1 MSTGINGIKISE
13 LDKSTDLTNT
23 QILSSYIPI
32 VVGDKNYKMQFSE
45 RLYSIS
51 EIENKLSTLELKILE
66 ISSDNDD
73 SDGKLILE
81 RLENF
86 DKHISGLIGG
96 PFVLDETSDVKEESN
111 GYDGIKKYNNT
122 LYKPLNS
129 DKILISN
136 NDGKLSTSEINADK
150 LEYLNLLDGWSE
162 RYGSTSLASKITE
175 LENKVKTLESIKK
188 VGFINYN
195 EPKTITINIGTNSNP
210 EDLKGNYSYID
221 YTPEID
227 SWVFAQFRR
236 GDGGNA
242 NCGPTVYFKNKEE
255 TIDDFKFFK
264 HVASYDYGLAD
275 VFLPV
280 KAGTTIRVLAIGGK
294 MYQAIAWPMT

>member
-86 DKHISGLIGG
+86 DKHISGLIDG
-96 PFVLDETSDVKEESN
+96 PFVLNETSDIEEESN
-111 GYDGIKKYNNT
+111 GYESIKKYNNT

-162 RYGSTSLASKITE
+162 QYGSTSLASKIAE
-175 LENKVKTLESIKK
+175 LENKIKTLESIKK
-188 VGFINYN
+188 IGFINYN
-195 EPKTITINIGTNSNP
+195 EPKTITINVGTNSNP
-210 EDLKGNYSYID
+210 KDLKGNYSYID

-227 SWVFAQFRR
+227 SWVFAQFIR
-236 GDGGNA
+236 GNGGNA

-294 MYQAIAWPMT
+294 MHQATAWPMT

>member
-66 ISSDNDD
+66 ISSDDD
-73 SDGKLILE
+73 GSDGKLILE

-86 DKHISGLIGG
+86 DKHISGLIDG

-111 GYDGIKKYNNT
+111 GYDGLKKYNNT
-122 LYKPLNS
+122 LYKPLTS

-136 NDGKLSTSEINADK
+136 NNGKLSTSEINADK
-150 LEYLNLLDGWSE
+150 LEYLNLLDDWSE
-162 RYGSTSLASKITE
+162 QYGSTSLASKINE
-175 LENKVKTLESIKK
+175 LENKVKTLENTKK
-188 VGFINYN
+188 LGFINYN
-195 EPKTITINIGTNSNP
+195 ESETITINVGTNSNP
-210 EDLKGNYSYID
+210 KDLKGNYSYID

-227 SWVFAQFRR
+227 SWVFAQFMR
-236 GDGGNA
+236 GNGGNA
-242 NCGPTVYFKNKEE
+242 DCGPTVYFKNKEE

-280 KAGTTIRVLAIGGK
+280 KAGTTIRILAIGGSL
-294 MYQAIAWPMT
+294 YQAKAWPMT

>member
-86 DKHISGLIGG
+86 DKHISGLIDG
-96 PFVLDETSDVKEESN
+96 PFVLNETSDIEE
-111 GYDGIKKYNNT
+111 
-122 LYKPLNS
+122 
-129 DKILISN
+129 
-136 NDGKLSTSEINADK
+136 
-150 LEYLNLLDGWSE
+150 
-162 RYGSTSLASKITE
+162 
-175 LENKVKTLESIKK
+175 
-188 VGFINYN
+188 
-195 EPKTITINIGTNSNP
+195 
-210 EDLKGNYSYID
+210 
-221 YTPEID
+221 
-227 SWVFAQFRR
+227 
-236 GDGGNA
+236 
-242 NCGPTVYFKNKEE
+242 
-255 TIDDFKFFK
+255 
-264 HVASYDYGLAD
+264 
-275 VFLPV
+275 
-280 KAGTTIRVLAIGGK
+280 
-294 MYQAIAWPMT
+294 